1 MSGLL
6 HRLLLALKPAPF
18 QINNRERLRALIG
31 AGLAILVTSQLSQWM
46 IGDDLHTYW
55 MVGSLGA
62 TSLLVFLLP
71 GSPLAQPYAAVL
83 GNTAGACIGVLC
95 AHAGLPPVPSTAL
108 AVSGAM
114 AAMFILRCVHPPG
127 VAVALFASLTHIT
140 DFYFALVP
148 IFTDTLLL
156 VILGAIYNNLTG
168 KAYPYMEPAKAASPA
183 KPTPSRFTDEDL
195 DRALARYNQALN
207 ISRSELAQVLE
218 YTESATYER
227 ILGATHCRDI
237 MSAEPIAALPDT
249 PQPQAWEIIRSN
261 KLKALPIVDQAHHL
275 LGIATASDFAA
286 STLSAAPATPAPR
299 GLRAL
304 LSRRKPQPASQ
315 PTVADLMTTPVTHA
329 NENDPIST
337 LIPLFAQQR
346 LRHIPI
352 LDAEGRLTGIVT
364 QSDLLQAL
372 YQAVQPKAD
381 T

>member
-1 MSGLL
+1 M

-31 AGLAILVTSQLSQWM
+31 AGLAILITSQLSQWM

-140 DFYFALVP
+140 DISFALVP

-156 VILGAIYNNLTG
+156 VILAAIYNNLTG
-168 KAYPYMEPAKAASPA
+168 KAYPHMEPKKPASPA
-183 KPTPSRFTDEDL
+183 KPASSRFTDEDL

-218 YTESATYER
+218 YTENATYER
-227 ILGATHCRDI
+227 ILGATLCRDI
-237 MSAEPIAALPDT
+237 MSRDPIAVSPDT

-261 KLKALPIVDQAHHL
+261 KLKALPIVDDRHHL
-275 LGIATASDFAA
+275 LGIATASDFADSSLA
-286 STLSAAPATPAPR
+286 SATPAPGPR

-304 LSRRKPQPASQ
+304 LGRRKPKTPDA
-315 PTVADLMTTPVTHA
+315 PTVADIMTSPVTHA
-329 NENDPIST
+329 SEDAPISS

-346 LRHIPI
+346 LRHIPV
-352 LDAEGRLTGIVT
+352 LDTSGQLTGIVT

-372 YQAVQPKAD
+372 YQAVQPD
-381 T
+381 

>member
-1 MSGLL
+1 M

-31 AGLAILVTSQLSQWM
+31 AGLAILITSQLSQWM

-140 DFYFALVP
+140 DISFALVP

-156 VILGAIYNNLTG
+156 VILAAIYNNLTG
-168 KAYPYMEPAKAASPA
+168 KAYPHMEPKKPASPA
-183 KPTPSRFTDEDL
+183 KPASSRFTDEDL

-218 YTESATYER
+218 YTENATYER
-227 ILGATHCRDI
+227 ILGATLCRDI
-237 MSAEPIAALPDT
+237 MSRDPIAVSPDT

-261 KLKALPIVDQAHHL
+261 KLKALPIVDDRHHL
-275 LGIATASDFAA
+275 LGIATASDFADSSLA
-286 STLSAAPATPAPR
+286 SATPAAGPR

-304 LSRRKPQPASQ
+304 LGRRKPKTPDA
-315 PTVADLMTTPVTHA
+315 PTVADIMTSPVTHA
-329 NENDPIST
+329 SEDAPISS

-346 LRHIPI
+346 LRHIPV
-352 LDAEGRLTGIVT
+352 LDASGQLTGIVT

-372 YQAVQPKAD
+372 YQAVQPD
-381 T
+381 

>member
-1 MSGLL
+1 M

-31 AGLAILVTSQLSQWM
+31 AGLAILITSQLSQWM

-140 DFYFALVP
+140 DISFALVP

-156 VILGAIYNNLTG
+156 VILAAIYNNLTG
-168 KAYPYMEPAKAASPA
+168 KAYPHMEPKKPASPA
-183 KPTPSRFTDEDL
+183 KPASSRFTDEDL

-218 YTESATYER
+218 YTENATYER
-227 ILGATHCRDI
+227 ILDATLCRDI
-237 MSAEPIAALPDT
+237 MSRDPIAVSPDT

-261 KLKALPIVDQAHHL
+261 KLKALPIVDDRHHL
-275 LGIATASDFAA
+275 LGIATASDFADSSLA
-286 STLSAAPATPAPR
+286 SATPAPGPR

-304 LSRRKPQPASQ
+304 LGRRKPKTPDA
-315 PTVADLMTTPVTHA
+315 PTVADIMTSPVTHA
-329 NENDPIST
+329 SEDAPISS

-346 LRHIPI
+346 LRHIPV
-352 LDAEGRLTGIVT
+352 LDASGQLTGIVT

-372 YQAVQPKAD
+372 YQAVQPD
-381 T
+381 

>member
-1 MSGLL
+1 M

-31 AGLAILVTSQLSQWM
+31 AGLAILITSQLSQWM

-140 DFYFALVP
+140 DISFALVP

-156 VILGAIYNNLTG
+156 VILAAIYNNLTG
-168 KAYPYMEPAKAASPA
+168 KAYPHMEPKKPASPA
-183 KPTPSRFTDEDL
+183 KPASSRFTDEDL

-218 YTESATYER
+218 YTENATYER
-227 ILGATHCRDI
+227 ILGATLCRDI
-237 MSAEPIAALPDT
+237 MSRDPIAVSPDT

-261 KLKALPIVDQAHHL
+261 KLKALPIVDDRHHL
-275 LGIATASDFAA
+275 LGIATASDFADSSLA
-286 STLSAAPATPAPR
+286 SATPAPGPR

-304 LSRRKPQPASQ
+304 LGRRKPKTPDA
-315 PTVADLMTTPVTHA
+315 PTVADIMTSPVTHA
-329 NENDPIST
+329 SEDAPISS

-346 LRHIPI
+346 LRHIPV
-352 LDAEGRLTGIVT
+352 LDASDQLTGIVT

-372 YQAVQPKAD
+372 YQAVQPD
-381 T
+381 

>member
-1 MSGLL
+1 M

-31 AGLAILVTSQLSQWM
+31 AGLAILITSQLSQWM

-140 DFYFALVP
+140 DISFALVP

-156 VILGAIYNNLTG
+156 VILAAIYNNLTG
-168 KAYPYMEPAKAASPA
+168 KAYPHMEPKKPASPA
-183 KPTPSRFTDEDL
+183 KPASSRFTDEDL

-218 YTESATYER
+218 YTENATYER
-227 ILGATHCRDI
+227 ILGATLCRDI
-237 MSAEPIAALPDT
+237 MSRDPIAVSPDT

-261 KLKALPIVDQAHHL
+261 KLKALPIVDDRHHL
-275 LGIATASDFAA
+275 LGIATASDFADSSLA
-286 STLSAAPATPAPR
+286 SATPAPGPR

-304 LSRRKPQPASQ
+304 LRRRKPKTPDA
-315 PTVADLMTTPVTHA
+315 PTVADIMTSPVTHA
-329 NENDPIST
+329 SEDAPISS

-346 LRHIPI
+346 LRHIPV
-352 LDAEGRLTGIVT
+352 LDASGQLTGIVT

-372 YQAVQPKAD
+372 YQAVQPD
-381 T
+381 

>member
-1 MSGLL
+1 MSGLM

-31 AGLAILVTSQLSQWM
+31 AGLAILITSQLSQWM

-140 DFYFALVP
+140 DISFALVP

-156 VILGAIYNNLTG
+156 VILAAIYNNLTG
-168 KAYPYMEPAKAASPA
+168 KAYPHMEPKKPASPA
-183 KPTPSRFTDEDL
+183 KPASSRFTDEDL

-218 YTESATYER
+218 YTENATYER
-227 ILGATHCRDI
+227 ILGATLCRDI
-237 MSAEPIAALPDT
+237 MSRDPIAVSPDT

-261 KLKALPIVDQAHHL
+261 KLKALPIVDDRHHL
-275 LGIATASDFAA
+275 LGIATASDFADSSLA
-286 STLSAAPATPAPR
+286 SATPAPGPR

-304 LSRRKPQPASQ
+304 LGRRKPKTPDA
-315 PTVADLMTTPVTHA
+315 PTVADIMTSPVTHA
-329 NENDPIST
+329 SEDAPISS

-346 LRHIPI
+346 LRHIPV
-352 LDAEGRLTGIVT
+352 LDTSGQLTGIVT

-372 YQAVQPKAD
+372 YQAVQPD
-381 T
+381 

>member
-1 MSGLL
+1 MSGLMP
-6 HRLLLALKPAPF
+6 RLLLALKPAPF

-31 AGLAILVTSQLSQWM
+31 AGLAILITSQFSQWM

-83 GNTAGACIGVLC
+83 GNTAGACVGVLC

-108 AVSGAM
+108 AVAGAM
-114 AAMFILRCVHPPG
+114 TAMFILRCVHPPG

-140 DFYFALVP
+140 DISFALVP

-168 KAYPYMEPAKAASPA
+168 KAYPYMEPPKTVSPA
-183 KPTPSRFTDEDL
+183 RPATNRFTDEDL

-227 ILGATHCRDI
+227 ILGATLCRDI
-237 MSAEPIAALPDT
+237 MSRDPIAVSPET
-249 PQPQAWEIIRSN
+249 RQPQAWEIIRSN
-261 KLKALPIVDQAHHL
+261 KLKALPIVDDQHHL
-275 LGIATASDFAA
+275 IGIATASDFAD
-286 STLSAAPATPAPR
+286 STLAATTPAPAPR

-304 LSRRKPQPASQ
+304 LARRKPTTEGV
-315 PTVADLMTTPVTHA
+315 PTVADIMTAPVTHA
-329 NENDPIST
+329 SEDAPISS

-352 LDAEGRLTGIVT
+352 LDANGQLTGIVT

-372 YQAVQPKAD
+372 YQAVQPAEN
-381 T
+381 

>member
-1 MSGLL
+1 M

-31 AGLAILVTSQLSQWM
+31 AGLAILITSQLSQWM

-140 DFYFALVP
+140 DISFALVP

-156 VILGAIYNNLTG
+156 VILAAIYNNLTG
-168 KAYPYMEPAKAASPA
+168 KAYPHMEPKKPASPA
-183 KPTPSRFTDEDL
+183 KPASSRFTDEDL

-218 YTESATYER
+218 YTENATYER
-227 ILGATHCRDI
+227 ILGATLCRDI
-237 MSAEPIAALPDT
+237 MSRDPIAVSPDT

-261 KLKALPIVDQAHHL
+261 KLKALPIVDDRHHL
-275 LGIATASDFAA
+275 LGIATASDFADSSLA
-286 STLSAAPATPAPR
+286 SATPAPGPR

-304 LSRRKPQPASQ
+304 LGRRKPKTPDA
-315 PTVADLMTTPVTHA
+315 PTVADIMTSPVTHA
-329 NENDPIST
+329 SEDAPISS
-337 LIPLFAQQR
+337 LIPLFALQR
-346 LRHIPI
+346 LRHIPV
-352 LDAEGRLTGIVT
+352 LDASGQLTGIVT

-372 YQAVQPKAD
+372 YQAVQPD
-381 T
+381 

>member
-1 MSGLL
+1 M

-31 AGLAILVTSQLSQWM
+31 AGLAILITSQLSQWM

-140 DFYFALVP
+140 DISFALVP

-156 VILGAIYNNLTG
+156 VILAAIYNNLTG
-168 KAYPYMEPAKAASPA
+168 KAYPHMEPKKPASPA
-183 KPTPSRFTDEDL
+183 KPASSRFTDEDL
-195 DRALARYNQALN
+195 DRALAHYNQALN

-218 YTESATYER
+218 YTENATYER
-227 ILGATHCRDI
+227 ILGATLCRDI
-237 MSAEPIAALPDT
+237 MSRDPIAVSPDT

-261 KLKALPIVDQAHHL
+261 KLKALPIVDDRHHL
-275 LGIATASDFAA
+275 LGIATASDFADSSLA
-286 STLSAAPATPAPR
+286 SATPAPGPR

-304 LSRRKPQPASQ
+304 LGRRKPKTPDA
-315 PTVADLMTTPVTHA
+315 PTVADIMTSPVTHA
-329 NENDPIST
+329 SEDAPISS

-346 LRHIPI
+346 LRHIPV
-352 LDAEGRLTGIVT
+352 LDASGQLTGIVT

-372 YQAVQPKAD
+372 YQAVQPD
-381 T
+381 